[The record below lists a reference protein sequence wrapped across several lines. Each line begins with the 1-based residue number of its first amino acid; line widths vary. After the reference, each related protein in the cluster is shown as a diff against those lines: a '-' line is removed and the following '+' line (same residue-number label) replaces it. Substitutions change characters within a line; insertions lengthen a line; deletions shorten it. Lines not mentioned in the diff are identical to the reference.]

1 MHINSDGS
9 YEMYGIEDLGIL
21 SMNYSMIDLR
31 SQQGP
36 TSILDG
42 TAALDDFYAQVDVN
56 NPGKQ
61 DSTKGFI
68 YPLSKDIIKTL
79 NSHSAD
85 EIFNR
90 FIHAVDFQ
98 WTLYKLHIKWYQRS
112 MGFFKVVLGGLSLAL
127 GSITGIAGVLGIQL
141 PKIFQALDP
150 WSLVSSLL
158 GNALAKTGVNPF
170 LIPLLSSIPTGQ
182 IDQLELQWGTEK
194 MIVDSLKPEPYSQ
207 EEVIKAVNNAN
218 WTKQTESVQAMN
230 NKSFGAEHQVN
241 KRYTRV
247 AEGVGF
253 NYRLFDNQYLG
264 RDLQNQMSS
273 KLDLSGKMQVNP
285 VDISYI

>member
-1 MHINSDGS
+1 
-9 YEMYGIEDLGIL
+9 
-21 SMNYSMIDLR
+21 
-31 SQQGP
+31 
-36 TSILDG
+36 
-42 TAALDDFYAQVDVN
+42 
-56 NPGKQ
+56 
-61 DSTKGFI
+61 
-68 YPLSKDIIKTL
+68 
-79 NSHSAD
+79 
-85 EIFNR
+85 
-90 FIHAVDFQ
+90 
-98 WTLYKLHIKWYQRS
+98 
-112 MGFFKVVLGGLSLAL
+112 MG
-127 GSITGIAGVLGIQL
+127 
-141 PKIFQALDP
+141 
-150 WSLVSSLL
+150 VS
-158 GNALAKTGVNPF
+158 PF